1 MSNSFES
8 SPTFPATTTIRTLAG
23 SMFALSLLFAG
34 TGYAQ
39 EAASPPPA
47 LKQYSSL
54 SLGKPLKAPRSYILK
69 AACPSFS
76 ACCCV
81 IGGYSHC
88 MTSIECAALGG
99 GCTGRC

>member
-1 MSNSFES
+1 MASGFRSVAS
-8 SPTFPATTTIRTLAG
+8 RYATAMASG
-23 SMFALSLLFAG
+23 VFALSLLFAAP
-34 TGYAQ
+34 GYAEEPTPLPNLQ
-39 EAASPPPA
+39 RV
-47 LKQYSSL
+47 SL
-54 SLGKPLKAPRSYILK
+54 LTLGKPLKAPRSYFLK
-69 AACPSFS
+69 AACPSYS